1 MEKGYMKE
9 ALKQYIPLSMPFV
22 ILILASLW
30 IGNMY
35 KTDNIKESKLAH
47 SLYSFAVDEKPW
59 EAPNKNYTEGSA
71 ELLFLE
77 GMEFFLQKE
86 YQQAQDFF
94 HKSLMQPR
102 KDPALPIYTY
112 FYINKCIYQLTGK
125 GSVPA
130 VTNALNFMA
139 QYEPLV
145 NNTQFLW
152 SMIQTIVFSDEQY
165 DHAITVMESYL
176 SKAINLTTH
185 SKAWIINTMAMLEH
199 QGGEHEKSIRRFYD
213 VEILLS
219 QEKTSTP
226 ELEFELL
233 FAWEY
238 IANIKFLLEDYEGA
252 IEIFSQLIQNETP
265 QDNFTNYL
273 SYINLAD
280 SYLEIGKSQE
290 ALVTIQELQK
300 RLPQIPQE
308 ERPEIEANIH
318 DILANIFMM
327 EGNLPQ
333 AYFHLQQSEAFYNEQ
348 NDTLLL
354 NGKYATILTRCK
366 YLKYSGDFSQAQA
379 ILQELVQQESN
390 IHWPV
395 RKEALELLEEIYLQT
410 GQKDKL
416 ITVYQNL
423 LQIEHKFKKILQN
436 AYLEFSGYYRENNFL
451 RQDNTR
457 LKQGNIVAILGIIII
472 SSGLIIILILFRL
485 LSMKNL
491 TDQLTG
497 IYNRKKLIQLSRLYR
512 RRGTPEAFAVIMLDI
527 DYFKLYNDTYGHVD
541 GDKILKQ
548 VAKILMRSVRS
559 NDFVIR
565 YGGEEFLVFLNNVT
579 INEAQS
585 VCCRIH
591 QELETVHL
599 PHKASQVADHV
610 TVSIGLCY
618 QQEQNT
624 FTMDKFIQQADESL
638 YQSKEAGRNRTT
650 LWQKK

>member
-1 MEKGYMKE
+1 MGKGYMKE
-9 ALKQYIPLSMPFV
+9 ALKQYIPLSMPFI

-30 IGNMY
+30 IGEMY
-35 KTDNIKESKLAH
+35 KTDSIQESKLAH
-47 SLYSFAVDEKPW
+47 SLYAFTVGGKSW
-59 EAPNKNYTEGSA
+59 EAPDKNYTEGSA
-71 ELLFLE
+71 EALFLE
-77 GMEFFLQKE
+77 GMEFFLQE
-86 YQQAQDFF
+86 DYEQAQEVF
-94 HKSLMQPR
+94 HKSLIQPR
-102 KDPALPIYTY
+102 NDPALPIYTY
-112 FYINKCIYQLTGK
+112 FYINECVYKLTGK

-130 VTNALNFMA
+130 VTNALHFMA
-139 QYEPLV
+139 KYEPLV

-152 SMIQTIVFSDEQY
+152 SMIQTIVFSHKEYRD
-165 DHAITVMESYL
+165 AITLMELYL
-176 SKAINLTTH
+176 DKTTSLTLH

-213 VEILLS
+213 VEILLVR
-219 QEKTSTP
+219 EKNSTP
-226 ELEFELL
+226 DLEFELS
-233 FAWEY
+233 FAQEY
-238 IANIKFLLEDYEGA
+238 IANIKFLLEDYDGA
-252 IEIFSQLIQNETP
+252 IEIFSHLIENETP

-280 SYLEIGKSQE
+280 SYLKLGKSQE

-333 AYFHLQQSEAFYNEQ
+333 AYSHLQQSEAFYNEQ
-348 NDTLLL
+348 NDTILL

-366 YLKYSGDFSQAQA
+366 YLKHSGDFLQAQT
-379 ILQELVQQESN
+379 ILQEMIEQETN
-390 IHWPV
+390 MHWPFK
-395 RKEALELLEEIYLQT
+395 KEALELLEEIYLQT
-410 GQKDKL
+410 DQKDKL
-416 ITVYQNL
+416 IAVYQNL
-423 LQIEHKFKKILQN
+423 LKIEHDFTKILQN
-436 AYLEFSGYYRENNFL
+436 AYLEFSGYYRENNLL
-451 RQDNTR
+451 REDNTR

-485 LSMKNL
+485 LSTKNL

-512 RRGTPEAFAVIMLDI
+512 RKGTPESFAVIMLDI

-548 VAKILMRSVRS
+548 VAKMLMRSVRS

-579 INEAQS
+579 VDEAES

-591 QELETVHL
+591 QELESLHL
-599 PHKASQVADHV
+599 PHKASKVSDHV
-610 TVSIGLCY
+610 TVSIGLCH
-618 QQEQNT
+618 QQKQNT

-650 LWQKK
+650 LWSAT